1 MNRVQKFQKIV
12 LSYYT
17 THGRKLPWRFKEA
30 ISARGG
36 HAYKI
41 FVSELMLQ
49 QTQVDRVIPKYA
61 QFLKTFPNWNAL
73 ARAPQK
79 KVLRAWQGLGYNR
92 RALFVRRAAQ
102 TVVQKYGGALP
113 RDFSALA
120 SLPGVGPYTAGALL
134 AFIWNEPMVFIETNI
149 RAVFLHHFFPQKAG
163 RLPAQKI
170 TDAELLPL
178 ITETLDLKNP
188 RVWYWALM
196 DYGAYLKKTLP
207 NPSRR
212 SAHHA
217 RHTPFAGSQRQLRG
231 AIVRALAAR
240 PESERA
246 LVRRTHRTLSD
257 VRAALSALS
266 TEGFIRKTKTRYTL
280 K

>member
-1 MNRVQKFQKIV
+1 
-12 LSYYT
+12 
-17 THGRKLPWRFKEA
+17 
-30 ISARGG
+30 
-36 HAYKI
+36 
-41 FVSELMLQ
+41 MLQ

-207 NPSRR
+207 NPR
-212 SAHHA
+212 
-217 RHTPFAGSQRQLRG
+217 
-231 AIVRALAAR
+231 
-240 PESERA
+240 
-246 LVRRTHRTLSD
+246 D
-257 VRAALSALS
+257 
-266 TEGFIRKTKTRYTL
+266 RKSVV
-280 K
+280 